1 MQDSKQRQPEQSK
14 RASGRKVA
22 APKLES
28 LEQLNL
34 NAAGLDV
41 GDSQIYVCVPEGRSE
56 VAVRVFSTFTA
67 DLHALA
73 DWLSACQVT
82 TVAMESTGVYWIPV
96 FQILEKRGFEVYLVN
111 AQYIKNVTGKKT
123 DILDCQWIQQL
134 HTYGLLHQS
143 FRPDDETCALR
154 SFVRHREML
163 LRYRAS
169 HVQQIQKALHQMNL
183 KLMNVLSDVTG
194 QTGLRILRDIL
205 AGVRDPQQLAKHR
218 DHRCRRSEEDI
229 AKSLEGDYRAEH
241 LFALGQA
248 VELYDIY
255 TEKLQACDVQI
266 EQHLARFQPRIDIE
280 QYPLPPSTRPPAL
293 KPKNDPPTDLRPALY
308 QLAGVALTQIDG
320 LNILSIQTILAEVGT
335 DMSKW
340 RTVKHFTAWL
350 GLCPHNQ
357 KTGGK
362 IIRTKTKKT
371 DNRANLAFRQAAATL
386 GRSKSA
392 LGVFY
397 RRMKAKLGT
406 PKAVVATAHKL
417 ARIVYHL
424 LKYQVPFVA
433 QSPEQEDAQY
443 RERALRNLQRKARKL
458 GAKLVIDSGQANQ
471 ECLVS

>member
-1 MQDSKQRQPEQSK
+1 MAKHSSRRQSSKSD
-14 RASGRKVA
+14 AV
-22 APKLES
+22 ES
-28 LEQLNL
+28 LNVLHV
-34 NAAGLDV
+34 NACGIDIGSASHWVSVPPERDV
-41 GDSQIYVCVPEGRSE
+41 Q
-56 VAVRVFSTFTA
+56 AVREFGCYTP
-67 DLHALA
+67 DLMAMVA
-73 DWLSACQVT
+73 WLQHCQIE

-134 HTYGLLHQS
+134 HTYGLLHKS

-154 SFVRHREML
+154 SLVRHREML

-169 HVQQIQKALHQMNL
+169 HVQHIQKALHQMNL

-205 AGVRDPQQLAKHR
+205 AGVRDSHQLAKHR

-229 AKSLEGDYRAEH
+229 AKSLEGDYRSEH

-255 TEKLQACDVQI
+255 TEKLQACDIEI

-280 QYPLPPSTRPPAL
+280 QYPLPPSTRPPAI

-308 QLAGVALTQIDG
+308 QLAGVDLTQIDG

-340 RTVKHFTAWL
+340 RTVKHFTSWL

-424 LKYQVPFVA
+424 LKYQVPFIA

-443 RERALRNLQRKARKL
+443 RERALRNLQRKAHKL
-458 GAKLVIDSGQANQ
+458 GAKLVIDSIQVNQ
-471 ECLVS
+471 EGLVS